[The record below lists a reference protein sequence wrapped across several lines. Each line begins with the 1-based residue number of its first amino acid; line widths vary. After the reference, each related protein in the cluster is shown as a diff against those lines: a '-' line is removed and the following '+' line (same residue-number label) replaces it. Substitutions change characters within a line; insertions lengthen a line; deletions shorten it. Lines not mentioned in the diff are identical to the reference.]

1 MVFNHQENINFF
13 QNAPQMG
20 LSPVQY
26 ACLSAEG
33 LATVESFLDFE
44 EDDLDSAARNLRV
57 AIPAVPEI
65 MNAVDPLLVAFPPVP
80 PAIPACTMPANC
92 LKHLNIASVAYHYY
106 IYIGREPTPVNMNFT
121 RVLRGFHIEAE
132 AIKKL
137 AKQTK
142 PDVPVLNKNTPP
154 NKWLES
160 FRDCL

>member
-26 ACLSAEG
+26 ARLSAEG

-65 MNAVDPLLVAFPPVP
+65 MDAVDPLLVAFPPV